1 MPTKPTEAAIK
12 AAECLL
18 SNYDFARVN
27 DTASSMA
34 QTIDEQCNLP
44 ALTAVA
50 LAAQGVIDAYDRAHP
65 ISRTVSELKH
75 ALSKL

>member
-1 MPTKPTEAAIK
+1 MKCAKEFREHFGNFHDDEAT
-12 AAECLL
+12 
-18 SNYDFARVN
+18 ARH
-27 DTASSMA
+27 
-34 QTIDEQCNLP
+34 IDATTNLP